1 MRNAGI
7 PFGIGIGMMLVGV
20 LAGGALADGMI
31 VPVRPDLRVRG
42 SWAVK
47 YHRVTMTV
55 RNQVASVSIDQEFVN
70 TGEGMIEVEYLFPVP
85 PGAVIDSMTLL
96 VNGQEFAARLLKAD
110 EARKIYEDIVRKKKD
125 PALLEYAGFGLYRTR
140 AFPLTPGTPARVMVT
155 YKYVCKR
162 DSDLI
167 EVWYPLNTEKFSA
180 RPIEEVS
187 VRADIK
193 ETSADITTIYSPSH
207 DIAVTRKGPRHVIV
221 TYKAANAL
229 PATDFQVFYKAAN
242 EDVGAMLLTYQPRG
256 DIGYFMMLASPNP
269 RTAKQTVQPKDV
281 VVVLDRSG
289 SMSGKKISQA
299 TEALRFI
306 INNLNTDDHFNVIAY
321 NDTVETFFPHLVP
334 PGEDDVRKA
343 MELIDGIDA
352 RGGTNIHEAL
362 QQAMGQAEMSHSIQS
377 RIPQRPS
384 YIIFLTDGLPTVG
397 KTPEHV
403 KESVIVADT
412 TKANKIGARLFAFGV
427 GYDVNV
433 RLLDRLVAGNHG
445 RSDYVKPNEPIE
457 SKVSSL
463 YAKIKNP
470 VMTDLKVRIHGVGMM
485 DTYPREIGDLFEG
498 DQIVLVGRY
507 MEKDFASPP
516 KTQLIITGNYEG
528 AQRGFE
534 YPVTLAEAGR
544 SSHAFV
550 ETLWATR
557 RVGWL
562 LDQIQLTGEKDEL
575 VDEIVRLATAHGI
588 MTPYTSFLADERT
601 DLAAAPSVLRERAGK
616 AIAADF
622 EYAARGGA
630 SAQRS
635 AMNRLALNLADRPA
649 EKSASGPMQVIGY
662 ANKDAYEMGRA
673 ETVSNVRQAGNQAI
687 YRRGRVWV
695 AANASKLDPN
705 SDENVKT
712 IERFSGEY
720 FELVRSNTIAENQV
734 LATQQAGEELLIKL
748 RGQAYRIKSLSE

>member
-550 ETLWATR
+550 ETLWETR